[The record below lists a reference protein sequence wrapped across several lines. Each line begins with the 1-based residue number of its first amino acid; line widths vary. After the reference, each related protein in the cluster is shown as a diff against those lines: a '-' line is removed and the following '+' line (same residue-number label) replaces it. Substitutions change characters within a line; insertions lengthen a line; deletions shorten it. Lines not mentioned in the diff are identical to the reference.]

1 MISEA
6 IRRILDLFGNRKIIL
21 LILLLIINFIVFSNP
36 EIYSPYLVKESPI
49 NFNALVIYVLTT
61 ALILV
66 SYYSITLYSRIT
78 REHPRALSIALV
90 GPPNVGKTVYL
101 TMLYKELETKEIQG
115 LSFAP
120 YGSRTIEVVAQNLIR
135 MQQGEFP
142 PPSAMESSFRYEAIA
157 SFKRRFTTQNY
168 RIQISDYA
176 GEHLKEFDNAD
187 EMWLHRTNYF
197 EYVVSADALLF
208 MLDCE
213 MLLNRDFS
221 SGDPIPYLENIF
233 VATVHTFIEKR
244 RGDPTKLSDVPVALL
259 FSKSDLLSSEQ
270 DIENVT
276 SRVSRL
282 LSVCQKRFR
291 YFRYFFVSSVGAV
304 PELNDEGHPIP
315 PSNIEPI
322 GVVEPL
328 IWLLGK

>member
-1 MISEA
+1 VSGYSYPDKFWALCCHSGPDFGAEGGIWFYGARFLLQHQSQDRNDSTLREK
-6 IRRILDLFGNRKIIL
+6 LFWIGIL
-21 LILLLIINFIVFSNP
+21 LRQAQGTACG
-36 EIYSPYLVKESPI
+36 E
-49 NFNALVIYVLTT
+49 NAQKI
-61 ALILV
+61 
-66 SYYSITLYSRIT
+66 
-78 REHPRALSIALV
+78 
-90 GPPNVGKTVYL
+90 
-101 TMLYKELETKEIQG
+101 
-115 LSFAP
+115 SFAP

-157 SFKRRFTTQNY
+157 SFKRRFTTQKY

-259 FSKSDLLSSEQ
+259 FSKSDLLSSEE
-270 DIENVT
+270 DIEKVT